1 MTLLVLQVIDAVS
14 ESTLT
19 SQLSP
24 VWVGPCDIATGE
36 YELIF
41 PATLSPLG
49 IHGYQILTSASDHA
63 VQASVFT
70 INCPDTITRCVSVC
84 LSVCMNVMCLSVS

>member
-36 YELIF
+36 
-41 PATLSPLG
+41 SM
-49 IHGYQILTSASDHA
+49 S
-63 VQASVFT
+63 
-70 INCPDTITRCVSVC
+70 
-84 LSVCMNVMCLSVS
+84 